1 MNQAKELA
9 AVRVGN
15 APEQLKVVLQTYVRT
30 IALAALSYN
39 KHIVASSEQYCSFVS
54 VSSTYSSFATSKR
67 DFFHFNFFQSFR
79 NQIAIEY
86 LRKFVQLSC

>member
-1 MNQAKELA
+1 VNQAKELA

-39 KHIVASSEQYCSFVS
+39 KHSC
-54 VSSTYSSFATSKR
+54 
-67 DFFHFNFFQSFR
+67 FFW
-79 NQIAIEY
+79 AI
-86 LRKFVQLSC
+86 L